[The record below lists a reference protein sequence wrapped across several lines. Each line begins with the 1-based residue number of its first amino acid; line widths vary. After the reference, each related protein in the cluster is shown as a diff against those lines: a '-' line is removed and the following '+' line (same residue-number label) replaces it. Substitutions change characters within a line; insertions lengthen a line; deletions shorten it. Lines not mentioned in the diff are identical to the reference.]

1 MTEIT
6 IQLEESL
13 VNSIGRQ
20 ALELQIK
27 NYLQQLL
34 VKMAAKDLLSDIAAT
49 DVTNDPEWQL
59 ARGKAWEK
67 EGDKFQIYFKDAEK
81 RASQQS

>member
-1 MTEIT
+1 MSEIT

-34 VKMAAKDLLSDIAAT
+34 AKMAAKELLSDNAAT
-49 DVTNDPEWQL
+49 DVANDPAWQL
-59 ARGKAWEK
+59 AREKAWEK
-67 EGDKFQIYFKDAEK
+67 EGDKFQIYFKEVEK